1 MKDKIKEIKYQQQ
14 INRLQNENDTL
25 KNIIKEELYEEFM
38 DYVDV
43 RTRCEKLEE
52 NNKRLRNKI
61 KEYQSKEYRKE
72 KKNDKNWEG

>member
-14 INRLQNENDTL
+14 INKFTNENDTL
-25 KNIIKEELYEEFM
+25 KAIIKEELYQEFM

-52 NNKRLRNKI
+52 TNKRLRNKL
-61 KEYQSKEYRKE
+61 KDYQAKEYRKE
-72 KKNDKNWEG
+72 KKK

>member
-14 INRLQNENDTL
+14 INKLQLENDTL

-43 RTRCEKLEE
+43 RAE
-52 NNKRLRNKI
+52 NERLKETNKRLRDKV
-61 KEYQSKEYRKE
+61 KDYQGKAYKGVKSK
-72 KKNDKNWEG
+72 

>member
-14 INRLQNENDTL
+14 INKLENENETL

-52 NNKRLRNKI
+52 TNKRLRSKI
-61 KEYQSKEYRKE
+61 KDYQSKEYRKE
-72 KKNDKNWEG
+72 KNK

>member
-72 KKNDKNWEG
+72 KKNDKNWKS

>member
-14 INRLQNENDTL
+14 INKLTNENDTL
-25 KNIIKEELYEEFM
+25 KAIIKEELYQEFM

-52 NNKRLRNKI
+52 TNKRLRNKL
-61 KEYQSKEYRKE
+61 KDYQAKEYRKE
-72 KKNDKNWEG
+72 KKK

>member
-14 INRLQNENDTL
+14 INKLTTENDTL
-25 KNIIKEELYEEFM
+25 KAIIKEELYQEFM

-52 NNKRLRNKI
+52 TNKRLRNKL
-61 KEYQSKEYRKE
+61 KDYQAKEYRKE
-72 KKNDKNWEG
+72 KKK

>member
-14 INRLQNENDTL
+14 INKLENENETL

-52 NNKRLRNKI
+52 TNKRLRNKI

-72 KKNDKNWEG
+72 KKNDKN